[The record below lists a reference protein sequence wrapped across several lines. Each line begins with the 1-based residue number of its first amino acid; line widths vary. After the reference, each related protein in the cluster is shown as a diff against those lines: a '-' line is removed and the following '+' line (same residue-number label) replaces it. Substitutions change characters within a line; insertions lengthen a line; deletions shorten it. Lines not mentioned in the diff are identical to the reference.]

1 VTAGGLVFCGGTRDR
16 KIRAFDKDTGRE
28 LWAYQL
34 PFGGFAPAATYLA
47 AGRQYVVIAATGGG
61 KLGGP
66 VGDTYVA
73 FALPSSSAPAALVAD
88 R

>member
-16 KIRAFDKDTGRE
+16 KIRAFDKDNGRE

-34 PFGGFAPAATYLA
+34 PFGGFAPPAIYQV

-73 FALPSSSAPAALVAD
+73 FALPAGTAPGALVAG